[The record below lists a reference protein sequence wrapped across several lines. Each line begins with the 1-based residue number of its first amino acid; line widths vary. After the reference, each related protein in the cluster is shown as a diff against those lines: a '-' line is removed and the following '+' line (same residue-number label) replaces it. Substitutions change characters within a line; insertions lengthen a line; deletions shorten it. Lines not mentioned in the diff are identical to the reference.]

1 MTQRPSDRLHARPTA
16 PSALGCS
23 QWEVQIQGP
32 LGPHWA
38 RATLGNARPPREKNT
53 HPSPKM
59 RGAAQGIREAASAAL
74 RRRTQRGGAKGYRC
88 PVSARVPS
96 GPGRAARGGPAAARP
111 ASSQRSRRRRAAAP
125 PRPAT
130 VICVSLSCSIHEHEP
145 WPQRGFVRVYASF
158 LSNRARL

>member
-1 MTQRPSDRLHARPTA
+1 
-16 PSALGCS
+16 
-23 QWEVQIQGP
+23 
-32 LGPHWA
+32 
-38 RATLGNARPPREKNT
+38 
-53 HPSPKM
+53 M

-145 WPQRGFVRVYASF
+145 WPQRGFVRLCSF
-158 LSNRARL
+158 LIVPGPPVATHCGRVRALFGATRTGARRTRGSDRTTAVS